1 MKNRIGIIGCG
12 FVGSSL
18 RAGLEPSHNLN
29 VFDKYNPNL
38 STVTSLP
45 QLVNQS
51 DILFVCLPT
60 PMKKT
65 GECDISLVRDTIIS
79 IDDISQ
85 QSGNKIIVIKSTV
98 PPGTTKRL
106 QSETSSKCSVI
117 FNPEFLT
124 EANHIEDFKN
134 QKRIILGG
142 DGCKEALI
150 QVKSMYMKQFP
161 TVPYV
166 LCGSLEAEIT
176 KYFCNC
182 FLATK
187 VSFANEMKQYCD
199 AVGADYERVVESSI
213 YDDRVGKSHLA
224 VPGPDGHNGFGG
236 SCFPKD
242 INALIFSMKQQ
253 GLNSV
258 LLSAVWDKNLEVR
271 PEKDWENL
279 KGRAVTDG

>member
-1 MKNRIGIIGCG
+1 MNNKIGIIGCG

-18 RAGLEPSHNLN
+18 REGLKDSNEIN
-29 VFDKYNPNL
+29 VFDKYNEEL
-38 STVTSLP
+38 STVASL
-45 QLVNQS
+45 QELVDVS
-51 DILFVCLPT
+51 DIVFVCLPT
-60 PMKKT
+60 PMKRT
-65 GECDISLVRDTIIS
+65 GECDTTLVEETVHSVAGMSGDTR
-79 IDDISQ
+79 
-85 QSGNKIIVIKSTV
+85 KVVVIKSTV

-106 QSETSSKCSVI
+106 QQSTKGNCSVI

-142 DGCKEALI
+142 DGCKEALN

-166 LCGSLEAEIT
+166 LCGSLEAELT
-176 KYFCNC
+176 KYLCNC

-187 VSFANEMKQYCD
+187 VSFANEMKQFCD
-199 AVGADYERVVESSI
+199 ALGADYERVVESSV

-224 VPGPDGHNGFGG
+224 VPGPDGRRGFGG

-242 INALIFSMKQQ
+242 VNALIFSMKEE
-253 GLNSV
+253 GIDPV
-258 LLSAVWDKNLEVR
+258 LLSSV
-271 PEKDWENL
+271 
-279 KGRAVTDG
+279 

>member
-1 MKNRIGIIGCG
+1 MNNKVGIIGCG

-18 RAGLEPSHNLN
+18 REGLKDSNEIN
-29 VFDKYNPNL
+29 VFDKYNTEL
-38 STVTSLP
+38 STVSNL
-45 QLVNQS
+45 QELVDVS
-51 DILFVCLPT
+51 DIIFICLPT

-65 GECDISLVRDTIIS
+65 GECDTTLVEETVHSVAGMSGDTR
-79 IDDISQ
+79 
-85 QSGNKIIVIKSTV
+85 KVVVIKSTV

-106 QSETSSKCSVI
+106 QQSTKGNCSVI

-142 DGCKEALI
+142 DGCKEALT

-166 LCGSLEAEIT
+166 LCGSLEAELT

-187 VSFANEMKQYCD
+187 VSFANEMKQFCD
-199 AVGADYERVVESSI
+199 ALGADYERVVESSV

-224 VPGPDGHNGFGG
+224 VPGPDGRRGFGG

-242 INALIFSMKQQ
+242 VNALIFSMKEE
-253 GLNSV
+253 GIDPV
-258 LLSAVWDKNLEVR
+258 LLSSVWQKNLEVR
-271 PEKDWENL
+271 PEKDWEEL
-279 KGRAVTDG
+279 KGRAVTDD

>member
-1 MKNRIGIIGCG
+1 MNNKVGIIGCG

-18 RAGLEPSHNLN
+18 REGLKDSNEIN
-29 VFDKYNPNL
+29 VFDKYNTEL
-38 STVTSLP
+38 STVSNL
-45 QLVNQS
+45 QELVDVS
-51 DILFVCLPT
+51 DIIFVCLPT

-65 GECDISLVRDTIIS
+65 GECDTTLVEETVHSVAGMSGDTR
-79 IDDISQ
+79 
-85 QSGNKIIVIKSTV
+85 KVVVIKSTV

-106 QSETSSKCSVI
+106 QQSTKGNCSVI

-142 DGCKEALI
+142 DGCKEALT

-166 LCGSLEAEIT
+166 LCGSLEAELT

-187 VSFANEMKQYCD
+187 VSFANEMKQFCD
-199 AVGADYERVVESSI
+199 ALGADYERVVESSV

-224 VPGPDGHNGFGG
+224 VPGPDGRRGFGG

-242 INALIFSMKQQ
+242 VNALIFSMKEE
-253 GLNSV
+253 GIDPV
-258 LLSAVWDKNLEVR
+258 LLSSVWQKNLEVR
-271 PEKDWENL
+271 PEKDWEEL
-279 KGRAVTDG
+279 KGRAVTDD

>member
-1 MKNRIGIIGCG
+1 MNNKVGIIGCG

-18 RAGLEPSHNLN
+18 REGLKDSNEIN
-29 VFDKYNPNL
+29 VFDKYNTEL
-38 STVTSLP
+38 STVSNL
-45 QLVNQS
+45 QELVDVS
-51 DILFVCLPT
+51 DIIFVCLPT

-65 GECDISLVRDTIIS
+65 GECDTTLVKETVHSVAGMSGDTR
-79 IDDISQ
+79 
-85 QSGNKIIVIKSTV
+85 KVVVIKSTV

-106 QSETSSKCSVI
+106 QQSTKGSCSVI

-142 DGCKEALI
+142 DGCKEALT

-166 LCGSLEAEIT
+166 LCGSLEAELT

-187 VSFANEMKQYCD
+187 VSFANEMKQFCD
-199 AVGADYERVVESSI
+199 ALGADYERVVESSV

-224 VPGPDGHNGFGG
+224 VPGPDGRRGFGG

-242 INALIFSMKQQ
+242 VNALIFSMKKE
-253 GLNSV
+253 GIDPI
-258 LLSAVWDKNLEVR
+258 LLSSVWQKNLEVR
-271 PEKDWENL
+271 PEKDWEEL
-279 KGRAVTDG
+279 KGRAVTDD